1 MATINF
7 CCVRLESGLYIWS
20 WLAAFIFFLGII
32 FNSISLNN
40 LKYGHSY
47 YEYNGSFIQ
56 SDLID
61 QRTSNAMMIA
71 TCVLGLITTL
81 MVIVGITKVIS
92 VLLLFYLSSILQR
105 NNYWVEWQWCQQKHM
120 FLLFTKTRMWH
131 CGSSY
136 SKDDLYRNIY
146 QYIFREQFF
155 FFWKLFTFL
164 NDHEIIMKA
173 VFFLAKSLFAFTMDG
188 IYFIDNVCMDNF
200 IVPITDTS
208 AHYFDTNGYVNLK
221 LYLNKVFSN
230 VNKKYW

>member
-155 FFWKLFTFL
+155 FFLKIVYFL
-164 NDHEIIMKA
+164 KWSWNNNENCFFFSEIVIC
-173 VFFLAKSLFAFTMDG
+173 FYHGWHLLYWQCLYGQFYCSHYWYQRSLFWHQW
-188 IYFIDNVCMDNF
+188 VCEF
-200 IVPITDTS
+200 KTIS
-208 AHYFDTNGYVNLK
+208 K
-221 LYLNKVFSN
+221 
-230 VNKKYW
+230 